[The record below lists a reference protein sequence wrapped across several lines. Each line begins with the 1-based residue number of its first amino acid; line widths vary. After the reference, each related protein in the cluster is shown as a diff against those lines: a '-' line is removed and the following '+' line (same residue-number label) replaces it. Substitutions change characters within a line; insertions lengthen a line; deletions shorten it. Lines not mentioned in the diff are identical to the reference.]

1 MTVACFCGTS
11 HPVFFALLYN
21 CCRVTCRILREK
33 LRMKNVERLFK
44 VSKSA
49 WGAFVFI
56 SFHPTDAFG
65 SFSIMRLGWRHWH
78 FSFFAFKKH
87 RKPVSWVPFLPEINR
102 RINEMQSKMKV
113 SFSETRETFMKRFCF
128 PGHVLNCLL
137 SADNAMHREGWECK
151 YWILYSEWSF
161 RIGLWRT
168 FHFSLNVPGSLL
180 IISNYALSF
189 PL

>member
-1 MTVACFCGTS
+1 MALLIQF
-11 HPVFFALLYN
+11 FFALLYN
-21 CCRVTCRILREK
+21 CWCVTCRILREK

-137 SADNAMHREGWECK
+137 SADNAMHREGWECE
-151 YWILYSEWSF
+151 YWIVNGVLESDYGERF
-161 RIGLWRT
+161 
-168 FHFSLNVPGSLL
+168 
-180 IISNYALSF
+180 ISH
-189 PL
+189 